1 MAGKN
6 TEAVLIRLRQSRA
19 KRRLTATCLMPVW
32 PKSFYTFG
40 LSLKTAATEW
50 KLRQK
55 TAAPRAQ
62 ARALA
67 ALTPRL
73 AATSFWRA
81 AGIEAGMPYARF
93 QSRVPLQTY
102 EQLAPAIARMQQGEA
117 DVLWPGR
124 CALFARS
131 AATSTG
137 EPKLL
142 PVTEE
147 MLAHFRRA
155 GADALLYYTVR
166 VRHAGVFRSRHLILG
181 GSTALTPI
189 AGAAGHEAYA
199 GDLSGIVAVNQPAW
213 AERHL
218 YEPGATAA
226 KFTDWDEMLAA
237 IVARIRGR
245 DISLLAGI
253 PSSLLQLTT
262 ALREPDPASGTTA
275 TQLQTRWP
283 NLECVIHTGVP
294 LGPFGAELRAA
305 LGPAP
310 KFHEVYAASEGFIA
324 SQDTD
329 APAAGL
335 RLMADLGV
343 FFEFLPMAEFD
354 RAHLDQLGRKAVP
367 LPDVKP
373 NTDYALVLTTPGGL
387 ARYVVEDVVRFVSTE
402 PARLIYVGR
411 TTLRLNSF
419 GEQVMEKELTDAL
432 VAVCTRQK
440 WSLVNFHV
448 APLPPGMTTAGQ
460 VRGRHEWWI
469 ELKPGTIS
477 TPIGPQI
484 AAELEIE
491 LTRANPTYAARRRG
505 GVLDGP
511 VVRLVMPGVFEH
523 WLRYQGRWGGQHK
536 LPRCRSDRL
545 IADEL
550 AQITNFARD

>member
-1 MAGKN
+1 
-6 TEAVLIRLRQSRA
+6 
-19 KRRLTATCLMPVW
+19 MPVW

-40 LSLKTAATEW
+40 LSLTTAATEW

-55 TAAPRAQ
+55 KDAPRAQ

-67 ALTPRL
+67 TLTPRL

-81 AGIEAGMPYARF
+81 AGVEAGMPYARF

-131 AATSTG
+131 AATATG
-137 EPKLL
+137 QPKFL
-142 PVTEE
+142 PITEE

-166 VRHAGVFRSRHLILG
+166 VRHAGVFRSRHLLLG

-189 AGAAGHEAYA
+189 AGTAGHEAYA
-199 GDLSGIVAVNQPAW
+199 GELSGIVAVNLPGW

-218 YEPGATAA
+218 YEPGTTAA
-226 KFTDWDEMLAA
+226 KFADWDEMLAA
-237 IVARIRGR
+237 IVTRTSGR

-253 PSSLLQLTT
+253 PSALLLLAA
-262 ALREPDPASGTTA
+262 ALREQGAASGA
-275 TQLQTRWP
+275 TNLQLQTRWP
-283 NLECVIHTGVP
+283 NLECVIHTGMP
-294 LGPFGAELRAA
+294 LAPFAAELRAA
-305 LGPAP
+305 LGPTP

-324 SQDTD
+324 SQDTE

-354 RAHLDQLGRKAVP
+354 RGRLDQLGGKAVP
-367 LPDVKP
+367 LSEVKA

-387 ARYVVEDVVRFVSTE
+387 ARYVVDDVVRFVSTE
-402 PARLIYVGR
+402 PPRLLYVGR

-440 WSLVNFHV
+440 WLIVNFHV
-448 APLPPGMTTAGQ
+448 APLPPGPTSTGQ
-460 VRGRHEWWI
+460 ARARHEWWI
-469 ELKPGTIS
+469 ELKPGTVA

-484 AAELEIE
+484 AADLETE

-505 GVLDGP
+505 RVLDGP

-536 LPRCRSDRL
+536 LPRCRSDRV

-550 AQITNFARD
+550 AQITNFAQD

>member
-1 MAGKN
+1 
-6 TEAVLIRLRQSRA
+6 
-19 KRRLTATCLMPVW
+19 MPVW

-81 AGIEAGMPYARF
+81 AGVEAGMPYARF

-102 EQLAPAIARMQQGEA
+102 ELLAPAIARMQQGET

-181 GSTALTPI
+181 GSTALTPM

-199 GDLSGIVAVNQPAW
+199 GELSGIVAVNLPAW

-218 YEPGATAA
+218 YEPGTTAA

-237 IVARIRGR
+237 IVTRTSGR

-253 PSSLLQLTT
+253 PSTLLQLAA
-262 ALREPDPASGTTA
+262 ALREPAAARGTPPTP
-275 TQLQTRWP
+275 LQTRWP

-294 LGPFGAELRAA
+294 LAPLAAELRAA
-305 LGPAP
+305 LGPTP

-329 APAAGL
+329 APGAGL
-335 RLMADLGV
+335 RLMGDLGV

-354 RAHLDQLGRKAVP
+354 RSRLDQLGSKAVP
-367 LPDVKP
+367 LSGVKP

-387 ARYVVEDVVRFVSTE
+387 ARYVLEDVVRFVSTE
-402 PARLIYVGR
+402 PPRLLYVGR

-432 VAVCTRQK
+432 AAVCTRQK

-448 APLPPGMTTAGQ
+448 APLPPGKTTTGP

-469 ELKPGTIS
+469 ELKPGTIA

-505 GVLDGP
+505 NVLDGP

-550 AQITNFARD
+550 AQITNFAQD